1 MAVIDKFK
9 SMEAIQQTDDER
21 GLFAICRLLQIEE
34 EEMPEWQKHELDK
47 RNERLDTGAEALY
60 DWDAIKDEISNL
72 D

>member
-47 RNERLDTGAEALY
+47 RNERIDTGAKALY
-60 DWDAIKDEISNL
+60 DWDAIKDKISNL